1 MKVELLS
8 PSVIDESPIWLV
20 CIGNV
25 LLGINCNH
33 QWCIDVNG
41 KERLMLTPDDTMP
54 ILPLLE
60 VGRGRFFEHLRLFES
75 ERGNS
80 LGLVESFPTSLL
92 LRFAFESS
100 FSEYWPLKALD
111 WIDGEQAIDPKVRE
125 SLRRM
130 SEQRW
135 VTQKLKQ
142 IVKKKMG
149 KIKID

>member
-1 MKVELLS
+1 M
-8 PSVIDESPIWLV
+8 
-20 CIGNV
+20 
-25 LLGINCNH
+25 
-33 QWCIDVNG
+33 
-41 KERLMLTPDDTMP
+41 
-54 ILPLLE
+54 
-60 VGRGRFFEHLRLFES
+60 
-75 ERGNS
+75 
-80 LGLVESFPTSLL
+80 